1 MVTSVRPRGLQ
12 NDHRGRP
19 DSVCSAS
26 PLDGTN
32 NNHKCPVGCVGPPDS
47 RLSSITSPCKQTSK
61 VMAIKTPPTAAHPD
75 SGVSHACSPRFS
87 LCAPLLMQVPHSTS
101 RHRKGSPGREEDRE
115 SGPQTGSPPS
125 RPEEE
130 QRLRLWGPEPKQPL
144 WG

>member
-19 DSVCSAS
+19 DPVGSAS
-26 PLDGTN
+26 PLDGTA

-47 RLSSITSPCKQTSK
+47 RLSSINSPCKQTSK
-61 VMAIKTPPTAAHPD
+61 VMANQNTTHYGPSRLQGLTHVLSALWSVCTSPD
-75 SGVSHACSPRFS
+75 TGAS
-87 LCAPLLMQVPHSTS
+87 LHLQAQ
-101 RHRKGSPGREEDRE
+101 KGITRQREDRE